1 MLPRYQPTLQTS
13 EEAAKEGLV
22 ALLVL
27 HSIESQDRGLGEIKS
42 DLFSVRSRAQ
52 QAVVREGIPSSSFA
66 LTRGPQVQIPY

>member
-1 MLPRYQPTLQTS
+1 M
-13 EEAAKEGLV
+13 

-52 QAVVREGIPSSSFA
+52 QAVVREGTPSSSFA

>member
-1 MLPRYQPTLQTS
+1 M
-13 EEAAKEGLV
+13 